1 MNTFSTLHPV
11 RMARLTALAAALFA
25 AACGGGDAN
34 EAPTPTPTPAPGTA
48 PAPGPTPEPP
58 PPPPPAPTAPPVQP
72 PSAPPPSPPPS
83 QPPSVPPPPPP
94 PAPPPPSAGWSV
106 VSVNSLLAPLAI
118 ASDLTPNPGRGYYQ
132 WRSDPGDVPLAQSAP
147 PQAAYQRY
155 LWKDLERNTPGQYT
169 LGNLVAARDA
179 ARAAGRQFAF
189 RIQAMRGYGTNTLDV
204 PTYLHGAGTAQ
215 PQCSAPN
222 PACVWAAPMPAPT
235 PPAPALPPTL
245 VPNWNHPY
253 VLERMQALLQAVAAA
268 LGDTSDLAWID
279 VGLYGQYGEWAMN
292 TTNVVYT
299 PALETQGITPASN
312 PTKRSIAQMHFERFP
327 DAQHAMFIP
336 HANLD
341 TLQYA
346 FFQQTT
352 TTLPVGLR
360 WDCLAQDGFM
370 KQWTDR
376 PSDWAQISDR
386 WKTAPWIAEF
396 CPFGPGESKTNAA
409 TALQQVRDFHVSTV
423 GNGNLNAPWS
433 SFTGTEQAHLAAVGR
448 EAGYRFALGPIT
460 VTAPT
465 PSTVQVQVRV
475 DNTGNAP
482 LYTPWQLQAQLRDG
496 TGQVVASRELLSTA
510 QARAI
515 LPGVPAQINA
525 TWTLPSPPAGSYTV
539 HLAWVRQP
547 TLAGLPQ
554 TLRWNMAGIEADGS
568 ARLATLKR

>member
-1 MNTFSTLHPV
+1 M
-11 RMARLTALAAALFA
+11 
-25 AACGGGDAN
+25 
-34 EAPTPTPTPAPGTA
+34 
-48 PAPGPTPEPP
+48 
-58 PPPPPAPTAPPVQP
+58 
-72 PSAPPPSPPPS
+72 
-83 QPPSVPPPPPP
+83 
-94 PAPPPPSAGWSV
+94 
-106 VSVNSLLAPLAI
+106 VSVNSLLTPLAI

-155 LWKDLERNTPGQYT
+155 LWKDLEGNTPGQYN

-222 PACVWAAPMPAPT
+222 PACVWTAPMPAPT

-253 VLERMQALLQAVAAA
+253 VLERMQALLQAVATA

-292 TTNVVYT
+292 TTNVVYAT
-299 PALETQGITPASN
+299 APPGITPASN
-312 PTKRSIAQMHFERFP
+312 ATKRSLAQMHFDSFP
-327 DAQHAMFIP
+327 NAQHAMLIP

-352 TTLPVGLR
+352 TALPVGLR

-396 CPFGPGESKTNAA
+396 CPFGPGDTKTNAA
-409 TALQQVRDFHVSTV
+409 TALQQVRDFHVSAV

-433 SFTGTEQAHLAAVGR
+433 SFTGTEQADLAAVGR

-460 VTAPT
+460 VTTPT
-465 PSTVQVQVRV
+465 PSTVQVQARV

-496 TGQVVASRELLSTA
+496 AGQVVASRELLSAA

-515 LPGVPAQINA
+515 LPGQPAQINT
-525 TWTLPSPPAGSYTV
+525 TWTLPSPPAGNYTV

-554 TLRWNMAGIEADGS
+554 TLRWNMSGTEADGS

>member
-1 MNTFSTLHPV
+1 M
-11 RMARLTALAAALFA
+11 
-25 AACGGGDAN
+25 
-34 EAPTPTPTPAPGTA
+34 
-48 PAPGPTPEPP
+48 
-58 PPPPPAPTAPPVQP
+58 
-72 PSAPPPSPPPS
+72 
-83 QPPSVPPPPPP
+83 
-94 PAPPPPSAGWSV
+94 
-106 VSVNSLLAPLAI
+106 NSLLAPLAI

-147 PQAAYQRY
+147 PPAAYQRY
-155 LWKDLERNTPGQYT
+155 LWKDLEGNTPGQYT

-222 PACVWAAPMPAPT
+222 PACAWAAPMPAPT

-299 PALETQGITPASN
+299 PALETQGITPASSA
-312 PTKRSIAQMHFERFP
+312 TKRSIAQMHFDRFP

-515 LPGVPAQINA
+515 LPGVPAQINTA
-525 TWTLPSPPAGSYTV
+525 WTLPSPPAGSYTV

-554 TLRWNMAGIEADGS
+554 MLRWNMAGIEADGS